1 MLRYSVHSRDAVR
14 LSAWSEL
21 REITK
26 IDWPACG
33 SSSRHNFFFDAMM
46 DPSPTLALSL
56 ELLVLVMVC
65 LVVFLLYR
73 ALREKVMVFAAALA
87 VIIVGIGMQLAVAS
101 TGAFSHFEAP
111 PGISKLLLPM
121 LILNVYFSSF
131 STLGGEVASKLPV
144 RTLVGFQAF
153 RVGPELILHFGYLE
167 GSLPHQ
173 MTWRPDGR
181 NFDVAVAVAAAILF
195 VRWTHL
201 ARQPIVWAFGIFGV
215 ASLVNIFFTAVV
227 SLSHPL
233 RDTLMPHFGAGL
245 EAVARPPFVLLP
257 GVLVQMALCGH
268 LLLFR
273 KLMLPSYLVAA
284 AGAGPEMYEQL

>member
-1 MLRYSVHSRDAVR
+1 
-14 LSAWSEL
+14 
-21 REITK
+21 
-26 IDWPACG
+26 
-33 SSSRHNFFFDAMM
+33 MM

-101 TGAFSHFEAP
+101 TGALAHFDAP

-181 NFDVAVAVAAAILF
+181 NFDIAVD
-195 VRWTHL
+195 
-201 ARQPIVWAFGIFGV
+201 
-215 ASLVNIFFTAVV
+215 FT
-227 SLSHPL
+227 
-233 RDTLMPHFGAGL
+233 
-245 EAVARPPFVLLP
+245 
-257 GVLVQMALCGH
+257 
-268 LLLFR
+268 
-273 KLMLPSYLVAA
+273 KLT
-284 AGAGPEMYEQL
+284 